1 MAAQRCQPV
10 ARLKS
15 SNRSGR
21 AMHAGYTAPVSGNP
35 QIAAWLISQ
44 RHQIEAVMN
53 SRLGPAAPGA
63 AAVESEV
70 LRRFRSFAAASL
82 KRGTMRE
89 PALEGI
95 RAHERRVNALLTAWS
110 NAAEEVAG
118 DRAEVVRNALAP
130 LLAHFR
136 GALKNT
142 QGNRRSS
149 GAPRSNRR
157 VVIAAIDR
165 IADAFL
171 ALDTNDGVIVDANP
185 AAGAML
191 GVARDALLGVQAMGF
206 VPTADHESWWTELD
220 AMTEGTES
228 RRFDSHLQDHS
239 GLPIPVDCTMTRFA
253 TRGRTLAL
261 ALIRSRAAPMR

>member
-1 MAAQRCQPV
+1 M
-10 ARLKS
+10 
-15 SNRSGR
+15 
-21 AMHAGYTAPVSGNP
+21 SGNP
-35 QIAAWLISQ
+35 QIANWLVSK
-44 RHQIEAVMN
+44 RGQIEAVMN
-53 SRLGPAAPGA
+53 SRLGPAAPNP
-63 AAVESEV
+63 AAVEAEV
-70 LRRFRSFAAASL
+70 LRRFRSFAAAAL
-82 KRGTMRE
+82 KRGTPRE

-118 DRAEVVRNALAP
+118 DQAEAIRNALAP
-130 LLAHFR
+130 LIAHFR
-136 GALKNT
+136 GSLRNT

-149 GAPRSNRR
+149 GSPRSNRR

-171 ALDTNDGVIVDANP
+171 ALDTDDGVIVDANP
-185 AAGAML
+185 AAGALL
-191 GVARDALLGVQAMGF
+191 GVIRDALLGVQAMGF

-220 AMTEGTES
+220 AMTEGTEA

-239 GLPIPVDCTMTRFA
+239 GLSIPVDCTMTRFA

-261 ALIRSRAAPMR
+261 VLIRSHTAAMR

>member
-1 MAAQRCQPV
+1 
-10 ARLKS
+10 
-15 SNRSGR
+15 
-21 AMHAGYTAPVSGNP
+21 MHAGYTTRVSGNP
-35 QIAAWLISQ
+35 QIAAWLVSK
-44 RHQIEAVMN
+44 RDQIEAVMT
-53 SRLGPAAPGA
+53 SRLGPAAPSP
-63 AAVESEV
+63 AAVEAEV

-82 KRGTMRE
+82 KRGTKRE

-95 RAHERRVNALLTAWS
+95 RAHERRINALLAAWS

-118 DRAEVVRNALAP
+118 DQAEAVRNALAP
-130 LLAHFR
+130 LIVQFR

-157 VVIAAIDR
+157 AVIAAIDR

-171 ALDTNDGVIVDANP
+171 ALDTDNGVIADANP
-185 AAGAML
+185 AAGALL
-191 GVARDALLGVQAMGF
+191 GVARDALLGVPLMGF

-228 RRFDSHLQDHS
+228 RRFDSYLQDHS
-239 GLPIPVDCTMTRFA
+239 GLSIPADCTMTRFA

-261 ALIRSRAAPMR
+261 VLIRPQTAATR

>member
-1 MAAQRCQPV
+1 
-10 ARLKS
+10 
-15 SNRSGR
+15 
-21 AMHAGYTAPVSGNP
+21 MHAGYTARVSGNP
-35 QIAAWLISQ
+35 QMAAWLISK
-44 RHQIEAVMN
+44 RDQIEAAMN
-53 SRLGPAAPGA
+53 SRLGPAAPSPA
-63 AAVESEV
+63 SVEAEV

-82 KRGTMRE
+82 RSGTPRE

-118 DRAEVVRNALAP
+118 DQAETIRNALEP
-130 LLAHFR
+130 LLAQFR
-136 GALKNT
+136 GSLRNT
-142 QGNRRSS
+142 QGNRRSR
-149 GAPRSNRR
+149 GAPRTNRR

-171 ALDTNDGVIVDANP
+171 ALDTDNGVIVDANP

-191 GVARDALLGVQAMGF
+191 GVARDALLDVPAMGF

-228 RRFDSHLQDHS
+228 RRFDSFLQDHS
-239 GLPIPVDCTMTRFA
+239 GLSIPVDCTMTRFA

-261 ALIRSRAAPMR
+261 ALIRPRTAPPR